1 MKDMIL
7 NELCR
12 DYTVRRRNVEP
23 YAVLKK
29 ISLPTR

>member
-12 DYTVRRRNVEP
+12 DYTVRRRNVEDNIE
-23 YAVLKK
+23 AGDL
-29 ISLPTR
+29 R